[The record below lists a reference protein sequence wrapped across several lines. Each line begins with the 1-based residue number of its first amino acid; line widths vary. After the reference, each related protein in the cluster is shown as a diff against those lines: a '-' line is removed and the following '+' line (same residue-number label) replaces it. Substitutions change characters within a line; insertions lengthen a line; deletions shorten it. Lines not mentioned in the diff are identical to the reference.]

1 MDNFDLTKF
10 LAEGKLHETELR
22 PLSDE
27 QLESVAQSIAS
38 AFTAD
43 DIDGL
48 DLQYVITPNSLSN
61 STPRGGGFDLDVE
74 RGPNTTRS

>member
-27 QLESVAQSIAS
+27 QLESVALMIADEYY
-38 AFTAD
+38 FF
-43 DIDGL
+43 L
-48 DLQYVITPNSLSN
+48 
-61 STPRGGGFDLDVE
+61 E
-74 RGPNTTRS
+74 